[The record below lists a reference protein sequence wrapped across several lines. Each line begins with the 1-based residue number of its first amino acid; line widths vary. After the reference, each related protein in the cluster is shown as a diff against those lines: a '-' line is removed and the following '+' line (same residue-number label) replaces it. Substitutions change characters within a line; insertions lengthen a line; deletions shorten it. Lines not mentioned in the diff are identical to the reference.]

1 MVNKIKQEL
10 LDELKKIHKLSDVFI
25 DNAVSDFLINEHTI
39 KKYLCRHH
47 YWNRKKEI
55 HRKGYEGNNNC
66 KCTVIARELSI
77 KYKISEQ
84 TVWNYLRD

>member
-39 KKYLCRHH
+39 KKYL
-47 YWNRKKEI
+47 
-55 HRKGYEGNNNC
+55 
-66 KCTVIARELSI
+66 
-77 KYKISEQ
+77 
-84 TVWNYLRD
+84 